1 MFMNIGFIS
10 TWFERGAA
18 YVTKSYI
25 EALQDKNNIFVYAR
39 GGESFAKDDSDW
51 NKDYVTWGKRLSGT
65 NINKIHLYEWIKK
78 NEINVV
84 FFNEQHEF
92 SIVASL
98 KRDFRNLKIGSY
110 IDYYKEN
117 TIEFFDIY
125 DFIICN
131 TKRHYEAF
139 ENHKQKYFVPWGTNT
154 NIFKP
159 NYQLAKKSNEL
170 VFFHSAGMS
179 NRKGTDLVIKA
190 FIKGELF
197 NRSKLIIHTQVD
209 IKGISGYE
217 TNDLLKYNIQVIKKT
232 VTAPGLYYLGDVYV
246 YPTKLEGLGLTI
258 FEALASGLPVIT
270 TDNAPMNEVVTNDV
284 GKLIEVERL
293 YSRSDGYYWPLSVCS
308 ISDLI
313 NKMSYYIENYSNLDE
328 FKVRARKY
336 AEEKLDWKDQTE
348 RVNDIF
354 NETII
359 KDFNKELYVKIIK
372 KEKDEKI
379 VHLKLGLNTNNIFGE
394 LAKQIFDIKRSK

>member
-1 MFMNIGFIS
+1 
-10 TWFERGAA
+10 
-18 YVTKSYI
+18 
-25 EALQDKNNIFVYAR
+25 
-39 GGESFAKDDSDW
+39 
-51 NKDYVTWGKRLSGT
+51 
-65 NINKIHLYEWIKK
+65 
-78 NEINVV
+78 
-84 FFNEQHEF
+84 
-92 SIVASL
+92 
-98 KRDFRNLKIGSY
+98 
-110 IDYYKEN
+110 
-117 TIEFFDIY
+117 
-125 DFIICN
+125 
-131 TKRHYEAF
+131 
-139 ENHKQKYFVPWGTNT
+139 
-154 NIFKP
+154 
-159 NYQLAKKSNEL
+159 
-170 VFFHSAGMS
+170 MS